1 MRTPQGFIPMLR
13 LAGLIAFLILAVIVL
28 VLLLRGCASDSKH
41 ARYSGYM
48 DKMSTIA
55 HDSAQLG
62 KQLNSTLAATGI
74 KETELESRINGFAA
88 TQQQQADAASSV
100 NPPGPLHTAH
110 DHAVEVLELRA
121 SGLRNLADAFAQT
134 ATAKDASDAGRI
146 LAAQMRLLTASDVN
160 WDFYFVDESK
170 RVMQEHG
177 VTNVTVPDSTF
188 IVNPDLAS
196 SQAMESVWRHV
207 HGTVS
212 GPSPGGNHGSALQS
226 VTALPDGKQLD
237 PNAENTVTATTD
249 LAFRVAVQDSG
260 SFQEFDI
267 KVTLTIART
276 QGQKPITKTK
286 TIDVINA
293 GETKTV
299 VFSDLGAPPFGV
311 PTTVKVDVQPVPGE
325 KTTSNNSAEYRVIF
339 SLG

>member
-1 MRTPQGFIPMLR
+1 MSERDTDIEFDFFDEPETEEAPDRPRTPRRPPGDGPPRRPRMRTPQGFIPMLR

-177 VTNVTVPDSTF
+177 VTNVTVPDATF

-260 SFQEFDI
+260 SFQEFD
-267 KVTLTIART
+267 VASSD
-276 QGQKPITKTK
+276 QV
-286 TIDVINA
+286 VIPDGGLA
-293 GETKTV
+293 A
-299 VFSDLGAPPFGV
+299 LG
-311 PTTVKVDVQPVPGE
+311 
-325 KTTSNNSAEYRVIF
+325 
-339 SLG
+339 